1 MAKKIILLS
10 DGTGNSA
17 AKVWRTNVWRM
28 FQAIDLKGDKQI
40 AAYDDGV
47 GTSSFLPLAILGGA
61 FGVGLKRNV
70 IELYKFLCRNHQQGD
85 QIYGFGFSR
94 GAFTI
99 RVLIGLVLN
108 QGLVKFTDEADL
120 HSKAKMAYRAYRH
133 ERYSPWNLQY
143 PFRLIAVLYDRYL
156 RQYRAKQRPIDEIE
170 FLGLWDTVAAYGL
183 PVVEMTRGVDK
194 WLWPLELPD
203 QGFKDVKK
211 ARHALAI
218 DEERQTFFPVLWNE
232 TNQNTKPSGA
242 SRSTRDEQLLQV
254 WFSGVHSNVGGGYPD
269 DAMANVSLAW
279 MLAEAKA
286 TGLEFKDLP
295 DAEPDALLST
305 DSAKDK
311 DGRLYDSRSGLG
323 GYYRYGPRKIADF
336 YTPMQKKNEKG
347 QIVYRPVPK
356 IHESVFGRIRN
367 GAHFYAPI
375 GLPGGY
381 EIVTTTDVVP
391 SSDPQR
397 PYEPGVSFVEPNT
410 QTLGEG
416 GDTAVDRCA
425 DQEDVWDT
433 VWRKRGIYF
442 LTVFATG
449 YLLTYPLYRDGY
461 DFQEH
466 YTPLRLVSDA
476 VRLLGTFAPRF
487 FNRWLDAYARDPFWF
502 VACVALVVFLTVIG
516 SKLAG
521 SINDRMRSIWTKH
534 LLRIN
539 TPPAAEGASWA
550 VTPYIKGLLW
560 AAPIL
565 YLFCYRW
572 LGSGSLHWL
581 SWLQLPSPFHEE
593 LLLCTSAPIRY
604 VLIIFLGIYLLHW
617 WAVRKLRRSW
627 LYLGLLQLL
636 RTHLLPAAS
645 ALGIL
650 YLAVTVA
657 SHYLFDLGDSFGAF
671 CKETPDLTNGTHGFS
686 QTDRGKWVAEYPF
699 DTSLGL
705 CASTGVHVFSGGD
718 RKYTVSVTRIT
729 KAEFDSLKSK
739 SQSNFDPEAEPD
751 QWTFAGTPS
760 YMGGQPVGRLPAHKA
775 LMMSLLYP
783 LKRTL
788 DRPWGNIILRVG
800 STGSDEDFL
809 DRTAPQQTENPQHNY
824 VEYDVKSDTTSLSEN
839 LKPQRDGELFIYL
852 NRPELPVP
860 GFESAVADW
869 VGNTGLAKV
878 VITSSYEKK
887 PPPEIPSASPG
898 AK

>member
-1 MAKKIILLS
+1 MPKKIILLS

-17 AKVWRTNVWRM
+17 AQVWRTNVWRM

-47 GTSSFLPLAILGGA
+47 GTSSFLPLALLGGA

-70 IELYKFLCRNHQQGD
+70 IELYKFLCRNYKNGD

-108 QGLVKFTDEADL
+108 QGLVDFAGEAELD
-120 HSKAKMAYRAYRH
+120 SKAKAAYRAYRH

-143 PFRLIAVLYDRYL
+143 PFRLILVLYDRLVRKY
-156 RQYRAKQRPIDEIE
+156 QANQRPVKEIE

-183 PVVEMTRGVDK
+183 PIVEMTRGVDK

-203 QGFKDVKK
+203 QEFNTAIKK

-232 TNQNTKPSGA
+232 TPTNTKPSGA
-242 SRSTRDEQLLQV
+242 SRSTSDERLLQV

-269 DAMANVSLAW
+269 DGMANVSLAW

-286 TGLEFKDLP
+286 TGLVFKDLP

-336 YTPMQKKNEKG
+336 YATMKAKDG
-347 QIVYRPVPK
+347 DYRPVPK
-356 IHESVFGRIRN
+356 IHETAFGRIKN

-375 GLPGGY
+375 GLPAAY
-381 EIVTTTDVVP
+381 EIVTTTDVLP
-391 SSDPQR
+391 SANPPP
-397 PYEPGVSFVEPNT
+397 PYQPADSFVEPNMSP
-410 QTLGEG
+410 LGEG
-416 GDTAVDRCA
+416 ATGALARCA
-425 DQEDVWDT
+425 QQEDVWDT

-449 YLLTYPLYRDGY
+449 YLLIYPLYRDGY

-476 VRLLGTFAPRF
+476 IRLTGTFVPTF

-502 VACVALVVFLTVIG
+502 IACVALVAFLTAMG
-516 SKLAG
+516 SELVG
-521 SINDRMRSIWTKH
+521 SIHDRMRLIWTAYLPSSNKPP
-534 LLRIN
+534 LNGQPSLRI
-539 TPPAAEGASWA
+539 TSY
-550 VTPYIKGLLW
+550 VKGVLW
-560 AAPIL
+560 AAPVL

-572 LGSGSLHWL
+572 LGTGWLHWL
-581 SWLQLPSPFHEE
+581 GWLLLPSPFHEE

-604 VLIIFLGIYLLHW
+604 VLIVFLLFYLLHW
-617 WAVRKLRRSW
+617 WVVRKLRQSW
-627 LYLGLLQLL
+627 LYQGLLQLL
-636 RTHLLPAAS
+636 RVHILPAAS

-650 YLAVTVA
+650 YLAIVVP
-657 SHYLFDLGDSFGAF
+657 SHYLFDLRDSFGVF
-671 CKETPDLTNGTHGFS
+671 CTETPGLQNGTHGFS
-686 QTDRGKWVAEYPF
+686 QKDGRWIAEYAF
-699 DTSLGL
+699 DTSSGI
-705 CASTGVHVFSGGD
+705 CASTGVFVRSGGSP
-718 RKYTVSVTRIT
+718 RYAVSVTRIT
-729 KAEFDSLKSK
+729 KTEFESLRSK
-739 SQSNFDPEAEPD
+739 STSGFDPKAEPEE
-751 QWTFAGTPS
+751 WTFAGVSS
-760 YMGGQPVGRLPAHKA
+760 YMGGQPIGRLPPHTA
-775 LMMSLLYP
+775 LMMALLYP

-809 DRTAPQQTENPQHNY
+809 DRTAPSQSEDPQRNY
-824 VEYDVKSDTTSLSEN
+824 VKYNVKNDAKTLSES

-852 NRPELPVP
+852 NRPELALW
-860 GFESAVADW
+860 GYESAVADW
-869 VGNTGLAKV
+869 VGNTGWAKV
-878 VITSSYEKK
+878 VITSSYEK
-887 PPPEIPSASPG
+887 P
-898 AK
+898 